1 MRRIIEAIENTP
13 ADYLASCIAQRC
25 GDSAQGSTY
34 ALEPDEVRAALLSEQ
49 WVQRDH
55 PEVKAPCVAFVA
67 PRWRGKVGVV
77 PLDALNAIVRLEDP
91 KRTGYLSAVVHHTA
105 DLPCSISGDRETWL
119 ILGPHEGHEGREVLY
134 TFHPGEPVPPSQV
147 SASEIMPGALM
158 FASEARALGLTHAK
172 TGSFGRVADGD
183 ETGAVIDYGGY
194 IDGWPVTLRLSSSFD
209 RTRWFASVGDTY
221 VADNGGA
228 FVYTSGRL
236 ALLDAY
242 AALRAHLARRAA

>member
-67 PRWRGKVGVV
+67 PRWRGRVGVL
-77 PLDALNAIVRLEDP
+77 PLDALNALVRLEDP
-91 KRTGYLSAVVHHTA
+91 KRTGYLSAVVHA
-105 DLPCSISGDRETWL
+105 DRDLPQSIGGDRETWL
-119 ILGPHEGHEGREVLY
+119 ILGPHEGREVLY
-134 TFHPGEPVPPSQV
+134 TFHPGEPVPPSQI
-147 SASEIMPGALM
+147 SASKVKPGTLM
-158 FASEARALGLTHAK
+158 LASEARALGLTHAK

-194 IDGWPVTLRLSSSFD
+194 VDSRPVTLRLSSSFD

-228 FVYTSGRL
+228 FIYTSGRL

-242 AALRAHLARRAA
+242 AALCAHLTRRAA

>member
-67 PRWRGKVGVV
+67 PRWRGRVGVL
-77 PLDALNAIVRLEDP
+77 PLDALNALVRLEDP

-147 SASEIMPGALM
+147 SASEITPGTLM
-158 FASEARALGLTHAK
+158 LASEARALGLTHAK

-194 IDGWPVTLRLSSSFD
+194 VDGWPVTLRLSSSFD